1 MEEFFS
7 SEKRMKTTIYF
18 NHRRKEELNS
28 RTNENTAR
36 KYKHRII
43 IPINNRVTLLPP
55 PPPRNNTA
63 NLFAPQIV
71 PIHEKVPSRINFQK
85 RIKRFREDGVSGQ
98 MAGSNRWS
106 KFLSII
112 GQFRVVAVN
121 RRQDCSVHV
130 FAKRL
135 RMKLIRRAS
144 IDVSRVAGA
153 TWHDIEFTGIYLR
166 VSIYNTIYRVCVN

>member
-55 PPPRNNTA
+55 PPRNNTA
-63 NLFAPQIV
+63 NLFAPQTV

-121 RRQDCSVHV
+121 RRQDCSDHV

>member
-55 PPPRNNTA
+55 PPHEITPPTYLLPK
-63 NLFAPQIV
+63 LFPSTR
-71 PIHEKVPSRINFQK
+71 KFPSRINFQK

-121 RRQDCSVHV
+121 RRQDCSDHV